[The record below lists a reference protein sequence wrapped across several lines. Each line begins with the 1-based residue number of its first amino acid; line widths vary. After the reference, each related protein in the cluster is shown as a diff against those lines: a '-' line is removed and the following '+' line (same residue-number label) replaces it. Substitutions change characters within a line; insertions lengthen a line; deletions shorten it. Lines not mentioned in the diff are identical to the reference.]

1 VTRDETVVVPA
12 GWLIGQ
18 YRQLIADAWTA
29 VAEGRTFELPL
40 VLARAQ
46 VLDQLTPAF
55 KIAGNAT
62 TVAADQ
68 ADGLASV
75 SEFPARGEGFDDAS
89 GPSPHPR
96 HDGKEPA

>member
-1 VTRDETVVVPA
+1 MTRDEIVVVPA

-18 YRQLIADAWTA
+18 YRQLIADAETA
-29 VAEGRTFELPL
+29 VSDDRIDDLQR

-68 ADGLASV
+68 ADSLASV